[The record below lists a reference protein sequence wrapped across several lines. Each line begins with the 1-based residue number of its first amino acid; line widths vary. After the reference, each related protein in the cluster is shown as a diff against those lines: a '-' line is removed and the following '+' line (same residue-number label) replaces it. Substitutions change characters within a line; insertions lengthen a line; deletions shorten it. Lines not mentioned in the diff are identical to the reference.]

1 MRQMIDAVTKAIVAQ
16 LARETADLGDWI
28 KVSALNQDVATPPA
42 KDTLHV
48 ALYGIEEHGHMRN
61 RPLEES
67 IAGGLVRPPMLLRL
81 QYVIVYMS
89 ELPLEAQM
97 RLWRVIQ
104 VFHTTPRLQVATLD
118 PELAKQVQTL
128 TVRLRAPTLDER
140 NQLWTALHRPLLPA
154 VYYEVDVAPVPV
166 TQREGAGRV
175 KTLELDYA
183 EA

>member
-1 MRQMIDAVTKAIVAQ
+1 MIDAVTKAIVAHLELQ
-16 LARETADLGDWI
+16 TADLGDWI
-28 KVSALNQDVATPPA
+28 SVSMLNHDATTPLA
-42 KDTLHV
+42 TNKLHV

-81 QYVIVYMS
+81 QYVIVYVT
-89 ELPLEAQM
+89 ELPLEMQL

-118 PELAKQVQTL
+118 PDLAKQVATL

-175 KTLELDYA
+175 KTLEVDYA